1 LDDGRLTDNKGRTI
15 NFKNTIIMLTSNSKN
30 IELDFKPEVLG
41 RLDAVL
47 TYNALDN
54 SIMRKLIDKQT
65 RLLNDRLKAKKVEVV
80 LDETLYAAL
89 AEQGY
94 DIKYG
99 ARPLNAVFN
108 RVVVRPLSHKLL
120 AGELNP
126 GVIKVGYKQGQV
138 TI

>member
-1 LDDGRLTDNKGRTI
+1 
-15 NFKNTIIMLTSNSKN
+15 
-30 IELDFKPEVLG
+30 
-41 RLDAVL
+41 
-47 TYNALDN
+47 
-54 SIMRKLIDKQT
+54 
-65 RLLNDRLKAKKVEVV
+65 
-80 LDETLYAAL
+80 L

-94 DIKYG
+94 DVKYG

-126 GVIKVGYKQGQV
+126 GVIRIGYKDGQE